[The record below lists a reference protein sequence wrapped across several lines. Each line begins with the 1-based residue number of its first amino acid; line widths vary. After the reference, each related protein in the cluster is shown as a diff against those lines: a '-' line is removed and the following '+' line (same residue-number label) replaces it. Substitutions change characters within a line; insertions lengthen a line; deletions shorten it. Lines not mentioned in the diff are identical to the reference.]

1 MIGFFHRLSAATI
14 VFAALISGCFAAYA
28 GEVRVAVAA
37 NFAGALE
44 EIAGRF
50 SRETGSD
57 VLISIGSTGLL
68 YTQITQGAP
77 FDIFL
82 AADQTRPERLLEEGY
97 TDPASRFT
105 YAVGRLVLY
114 SAKPGLF
121 DDIGILETGDIDR
134 LAMANPKTAP
144 YGKAAEET
152 LKAYGLFD
160 AYAGRIVQGANI
172 GQTYQ
177 YVATGN
183 VDIGFVALSQIARH
197 REGSRWI
204 VPSDKHGAL
213 AQDAVLLE
221 TGKENPAALDFLTYL
236 RSPESVLLIESWG
249 YEAPAGS

>member
-1 MIGFFHRLSAATI
+1 MIGLLHRLS
-14 VFAALISGCFAAYA
+14 VFAAVLVASFLGGFAADA
-28 GEVRVAVAA
+28 GDVRVAVAA

-50 SRETGSD
+50 SSETGND

-77 FDIFL
+77 FDVFL
-82 AADQTRPERLLEEGY
+82 AADQARPERLVDEGY
-97 TDPASRFT
+97 ADPSSRFT

-121 DDIGILETGDIDR
+121 DDIGILEAGDIDR

-160 AYAGRIVQGANI
+160 AFAGRIVQGANI

-183 VDIGFVALSQIARH
+183 VDLGFVALSQVARH

-204 VPSDKHGAL
+204 VPSDKHGVL

-236 RSPESVLLIESWG
+236 RAPESVLLIESWG